1 MSTTANE
8 LVNPLLAK
16 ATRYGD
22 QDRAQLSSYTGEPQ
36 AAKPRKRASAKTE
49 RLIAELGLRYRPSVQ
64 ADLEEHA
71 ATLALLTTDVADIPP
86 DLLEQAIRRHVM
98 KSPYM
103 PKASELIEL
112 ARNLLNQKQQARS
125 DMPLVDR
132 WNARLAA
139 EGRYDIRW
147 IDDNG
152 QMKLEQVSRA

>member
-1 MSTTANE
+1 MEIT
-8 LVNPLLAK
+8 NPLLAK

-22 QDRAQLSSYTGEPQ
+22 HDRAPLSNSIVEQQP
-36 AAKPRKRASAKTE
+36 AKPRKRISAKTE

-71 ATLALLTTDVADIPP
+71 ASIALLITDVADIPP

-103 PKASELIEL
+103 PKACELIEL
-112 ARNLLNQKQQARS
+112 ATNALHQAQQARA

-139 EGRYDIRW
+139 EGRFDIRW
-147 IDDNG
+147 VDDNG
-152 QMKLEQVSRA
+152 QMKLEPLTRAA